1 MCDWRW
7 LVGRS
12 DNPWYPTMR
21 LFRQETLGDW
31 SLPVEQV
38 AAALAELV

>member
-1 MCDWRW
+1 
-7 LVGRS
+7 
-12 DNPWYPTMR
+12 MR

-38 AAALAELV
+38 AAALAELARGQNR